1 MTPRIQ
7 IRHEAAN
14 DRVRETI
21 LAEFDRLIE
30 KFEMTSAD
38 CVVDC
43 EGPTGYVKTIEV
55 NIHVPNEVITVKE
68 SSDEIHKSIYAAFDV
83 LEKRLQKYK
92 ETYLL
97 PGQLIRHNVNAERG
111 QPNVG

>member
-7 IRHEAAN
+7 IRHEAAK

-21 LAEFDRLIE
+21 LAEFDRLID

-38 CVVDC
+38 CIVDH
-43 EGPTGYVKTIEV
+43 EGPAGYVKTVEI
-55 NIHVPNEVITVKE
+55 NIHVPNEVIAVKE
-68 SSDEIHKSIYAAFDV
+68 SSDEVHKSVYAAFDV

-92 ETYLL
+92 ETYLR
-97 PGQLIRHNVNAERG
+97 PGQLIRHNINADRG
-111 QPNVG
+111 QANL

>member
-14 DRVRETI
+14 GRTRATI
-21 LAEFDRLIE
+21 LAEFDRLNE
-30 KFEMTSAD
+30 KFDMTSAD

-43 EGPTGYVKTIEV
+43 EGPAGYVKTFEV
-55 NIHVPNEVITVKE
+55 NVHVPNELITVKE
-68 SSDEIHKSIYAAFDV
+68 SSDEVHKSIYAAFDI

-92 ETYLL
+92 ETYLR
-97 PGQLIRHNVNAERG
+97 PGNLIRHNVNSGRQAN
-111 QPNVG
+111 P

>member
-30 KFEMTSAD
+30 KFEMISAD
-38 CVVDC
+38 CIVDA
-43 EGPTGYVKTIEV
+43 EGPTGYIKTFEI
-55 NIHVPNEVITVKE
+55 NIHVPNETLTVKE
-68 SSDEIHKSIYAAFDV
+68 TSDDIHKSIYAAFDV

-92 ETYLL
+92 ETYLR
-97 PGQLIRHNVNAERG
+97 PAHLIRHNVNAGRSAN
-111 QPNVG
+111 P